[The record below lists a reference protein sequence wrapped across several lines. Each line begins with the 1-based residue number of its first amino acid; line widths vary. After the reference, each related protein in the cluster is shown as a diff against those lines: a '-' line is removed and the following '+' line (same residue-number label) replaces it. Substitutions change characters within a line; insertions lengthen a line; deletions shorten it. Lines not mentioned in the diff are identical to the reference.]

1 MRGQVHGA
9 PGLQDGAGSCMSP
22 QRTLLVMWLYLC
34 CLEDRLKSVWFWN
47 NLAILVGKGARKKS
61 LE

>member
-1 MRGQVHGA
+1 
-9 PGLQDGAGSCMSP
+9 MSP